1 MSNKPDNVSDNPGL
15 LPYGSNVGAP
25 AIKVLNIEH
34 WKEPRVLNVNKQF
47 EDRFEQLKKEYQKLI
62 DEYKWNDLVY
72 KSKFSFEPVIGPI
85 VQGFLEVNVK
95 NDEHLVRVAQIAQRI
110 VSVGVKSNASLDG
123 LLSESE
129 KEALLKDITTEIQDL
144 QEDVKDLDD
153 VFAEK

>member
-25 AIKVLNIEH
+25 AIQVTNIEN

-72 KSKFSFEPVIGPI
+72 KSKFSFEPVIGKI
-85 VQGFLEVNVK
+85 YHLYYANDGKIFLSLISPNEWK
-95 NDEHLVRVAQIAQRI
+95 KEHIG
-110 VSVGVKSNASLDG
+110 SFKYNHDNKW
-123 LLSESE
+123 E
-129 KEALLKDITTEIQDL
+129 KI
-144 QEDVKDLDD
+144 ED
-153 VFAEK
+153 